1 MGPDRGNGSRG
12 FPVLATTTRRAMKLL
27 LIRHATAVP
36 RGTPGVPDDER
47 PLTPEGKAK
56 FRVAARGLARV
67 TRRPDVLLTSPLPRA
82 RVTAEIAAR
91 AFAHIAPTLE
101 PALARSSVDGI
112 VAALKTHPPGARIA
126 LVGHEPLLGA
136 LLARLLGAAQG
147 AQLAFARGG
156 AALVD
161 LPNGPAAAGRLR
173 WFIKP
178 RILRTLA
185 GPAGITATRADPP
198 PVAEGRDG

>member
-1 MGPDRGNGSRG
+1 
-12 FPVLATTTRRAMKLL
+12 MKLL
-27 LIRHATAVP
+27 LIRHAAAVP

-47 PLTPEGKAK
+47 PLTPDGKAK

-67 TRRPDVLLTSPLPRA
+67 TRRPDLLLTSPLPRA
-82 RVTAEIAAR
+82 RATADIAAR
-91 AFAHIAPTLE
+91 AFAHIAPMIE

-136 LLARLLGAAQG
+136 LLARLLGAAKG
-147 AQLAFARGG
+147 ERLAFEKGG

-161 LPNGPAAAGRLR
+161 LPDGPAADGRLR
-173 WFIKP
+173 WFLKP

-185 GPAGITATRADPP
+185 GLAEITAPRADPSP
-198 PVAEGRDG
+198 AAEGRGV